1 MKPTPKVNRAP
12 IKISR
17 ILMIALLS
25 IVAVGQLFPLVWLVN
40 FSLLKSGDLFGSHI
54 LKWPDEPQWQNY
66 VTAWVDGK
74 IPQYL
79 LNSVIVN
86 GVSVL
91 ATVILAVAM
100 AYAFTRMRWK
110 LKKT

>member
-1 MKPTPKVNRAP
+1 VKPTPKVNRAP

-54 LKWPDEPQWQNY
+54 LKWPDEPQ
-66 VTAWVDGK
+66 
-74 IPQYL
+74 
-79 LNSVIVN
+79 
-86 GVSVL
+86 
-91 ATVILAVAM
+91 
-100 AYAFTRMRWK
+100 
-110 LKKT
+110 